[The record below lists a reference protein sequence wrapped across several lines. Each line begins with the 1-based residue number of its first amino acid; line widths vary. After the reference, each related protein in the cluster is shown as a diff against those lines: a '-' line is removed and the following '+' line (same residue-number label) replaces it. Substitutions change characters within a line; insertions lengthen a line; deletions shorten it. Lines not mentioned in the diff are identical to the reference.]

1 MLVRPFSRCP
11 VNRWDQEESALT
23 VIVKSYQPLAV
34 NAAVM
39 SLDQVAPAATLS
51 VRVVDV

>member
-11 VNRWDQEESALT
+11 VKRWDQDASALT
-23 VIVKSYQPLAV
+23 VIAKSYQPLAA

-39 SLDQVAPAATLS
+39 SLDQLPPAATLS
-51 VRVVDV
+51 VSV